1 MEITLKL
8 DLTEVNGLLDTL
20 GQLPTS
26 TNIWPLAAKIR
37 GQAALQIQRPAPA
50 PELELPE

>member
-37 GQAALQIQRPAPA
+37 GQAALQIQAPREPINPDS
-50 PELELPE
+50 PE

>member
-8 DLTEVNGLLDTL
+8 DLTEVNVLLDML

-37 GQAALQIQRPAPA
+37 SQAAEQIPAPQPA
-50 PELELPE
+50 PETASTE